1 MVAVEPLQVDR
12 LLRIAPGATNI
23 ALINDFN
30 PDKPK
35 GEPLTDPWYGTEEGF
50 EETLADIE
58 AAVDGV
64 LEAVTRD

>member
-1 MVAVEPLQVDR
+1 MDR

-30 PDKPK
+30 PDKPT
-35 GEPLTDPWYGTEEGF
+35 GEALVDPWYGSEDGF
-50 EETLADIE
+50 EVTLADIE

-64 LEAVTRD
+64 LQAVARR